1 MLKLHD
7 CLLSGSCYKVRLLLA
22 MLALDYEN
30 QAVDFYPGR
39 EHKREGFLALNP
51 LGQLPVLED
60 DGLVLRDAQAILC
73 HLANKFDLGGTW
85 LPRNPE
91 LFGSVMAWLSF
102 AGGELMSISGA
113 RLHDMLGYDLDAEK
127 LRKSGR
133 AALRVL
139 DDHLADRGFQG
150 GGWLVGTHPTIA
162 DLACFPYVAL
172 SHDCGIGLE
181 DYPAINLWQR
191 RVRKLPGFV
200 TMPGVPDYF

>member
-7 CLLSGSCYKVRLLLA
+7 YLLSGSCYKVRLLLA
-22 MLALDYEN
+22 MLALDYETR
-30 QAVDFYPGR
+30 AVDFYPGR

-73 HLANKFDLGGTW
+73 HLANKFDLAGTW
-85 LPRNPE
+85 LPRNPD
-91 LFGSVMAWLSF
+91 LFGCVMAWLSF
-102 AGGELMSISGA
+102 AGGELMNISGA
-113 RLHDMLGYDLDAEK
+113 RLHDMLGYDLDAEA
-127 LRKSGR
+127 LRKAGR
-133 AALRVL
+133 GALRVL
-139 DDHLADRGFQG
+139 DDHLADRGFESAD
-150 GGWLVGTHPTIA
+150 WLVGTHPTIA
-162 DLACFPYVAL
+162 DLACFPYVVL

-191 RVRKLPGFV
+191 RVRKLPGFI